1 MITMPQRIEQLRTE
15 RGLSRPA
22 LSAALGFPK
31 NAVEKFEAG
40 RQTPSQEQQEKL
52 AAYFGVS
59 VFYLKGE
66 STDPTQMSDWMDG
79 AFLDVPVPA
88 APQKP
93 RAAKTGL
100 ARRRARVRDASGL
113 SFGRKTVSGGPSG
126 RRAGCA
132 PLPGGTGADHRSNQ
146 KRAEGLTASFACP
159 AWHLSAAPPLRRL
172 ERRRSGGAFCDGGRG
187 SAAVSELAAVRSD
200 RAFFGDR
207 TVKGEKLP
215 EPVRSGGFFADVPAE
230 HATLRLWPLAAQVVH
245 TPGCG
250 GRGREALR
258 MPPQRNF
265 LRRRTCLGTLCFL
278 RLLRISKGNFCL
290 YPSSPRRRSMTA

>member
-93 RAAKTGL
+93 RAAKTSSPAAGQESGTLLDSLL
-100 ARRRARVRDASGL
+100 AGKQ
-113 SFGRKTVSGGPSG
+113 F
-126 RRAGCA
+126 
-132 PLPGGTGADHRSNQ
+132 Q
-146 KRAEGLTASFACP
+146 
-159 AWHLSAAPPLRRL
+159 
-172 ERRRSGGAFCDGGRG
+172 
-187 SAAVSELAAVRSD
+187 
-200 RAFFGDR
+200 
-207 TVKGEKLP
+207 
-215 EPVRSGGFFADVPAE
+215 
-230 HATLRLWPLAAQVVH
+230 
-245 TPGCG
+245 
-250 GRGREALR
+250 EALR
-258 MPPQRNF
+258 AAVLDA
-265 LRRRTCLGTLCFL
+265 LRSPEGQALIIEAIKKER
-278 RLLRISKGNFCL
+278 KG
-290 YPSSPRRRSMTA
+290 